1 LSGYLSQKWVM
12 KRTETTVEAQICD
25 KQIILVSPV

>member
-1 LSGYLSQKWVM
+1 M